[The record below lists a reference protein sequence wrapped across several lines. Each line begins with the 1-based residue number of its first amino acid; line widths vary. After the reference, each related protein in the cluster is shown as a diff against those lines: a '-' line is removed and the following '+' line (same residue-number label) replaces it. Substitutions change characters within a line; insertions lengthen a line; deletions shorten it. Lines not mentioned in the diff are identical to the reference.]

1 MGNPGITFKW
11 DTCQLPPP
19 WGTWLILPLV
29 VDWFV
34 TVVTEVLGWNL
45 FRCQNIMG
53 VGHFDVRRNPI
64 HGLL

>member
-1 MGNPGITFKW
+1 MGNPGMTFKW

-19 WGTWLILPLV
+19 WGTWLIFPMV

-45 FRCQNIMG
+45 FRCQI
-53 VGHFDVRRNPI
+53 
-64 HGLL
+64 